1 MNNIIENET
10 AILFMDIQKGI
21 VNILPDSKHEWLNS
35 TKYIYEN
42 IRKKYK
48 KMLIIHVVIEFC
60 NNFIDIN
67 PNNKL
72 FMNLKEII
80 PFTNNNEL
88 SSIHE
93 YFIPQNNDII
103 IKRSRASAFFNTNLD
118 TILRSNNIK
127 NIILCGVS
135 TSGVILSTLRCASDR
150 DYKVFIIK
158 EGVIDPDIELEKILI
173 EKYFPSQ
180 SEVINYNDLNKF
192 FKL

>member
-10 AILFMDIQKGI
+10 AILFMDMQKGI
-21 VNILPDSKHEWLNS
+21 VNILPDSKYEWLKS

-48 KMLIIHVVIEFC
+48 KILIIHVVIEFYD
-60 NNFIDIN
+60 NFIDIN

-72 FMNLKEII
+72 FTNLKKII
-80 PFTNNNEL
+80 PFTNNNDL

-93 YFIPQNNDII
+93 FFIPQNNDII
-103 IKRSRASAFFNTNLD
+103 IKRSRASSFFNTNLD

-150 DYKVFIIK
+150 DYKVFILK
-158 EGVIDPDIELEKILI
+158 EGVIDPDIELGKTLI

-180 SEVINYNDLNKF
+180 SEVINYNDLSKYF
-192 FKL
+192 V